1 MSYIRIAM
9 IRKPDDTLLI
19 KSFVAEDLEDAQ
31 QAACNWVAKNFS
43 RDDDM
48 RIMYPEYF
56 LPVAEDY
63 VTTHAE
69 RADTPVVHS
78 RVLSEDDREF
88 LTGCRI
94 SSEGL

>member
-56 LPVAEDY
+56 LPVAEDF

-69 RADTPVVHS
+69 RADVPVVHS
-78 RVLSEDDREF
+78 RVLSEKDREF
-88 LTGCRI
+88 LAGCLI